1 MTDSSALGSPSD
13 RATLL
18 IAAASGT
25 LAFTI
30 GFNYGAFGVIFFDQ
44 LLTVWV
50 LAMVVFVGSLFTNL
64 PPNTWPRRL
73 ILLLPT
79 LWVIAAAVDNAID
92 MASGDR
98 FVFTVTVIVTLIALP
113 FVAWNL
119 VTAINAD
126 FAELPNRNK
135 GIAIS
140 ALAIFF
146 VLGAVLGA
154 NNDAFLTCQDFKV
167 SGNDLPA
174 DCLEPSP

>member
-1 MTDSSALGSPSD
+1 MTDNSSMGSPSD

-25 LAFTI
+25 LAFAI
-30 GFNYGAFGVIFFDQ
+30 GFNYGAFKVIFFDQ

-50 LAMVVFVGSLFTNL
+50 LATVVFIGSLVTKL

-73 ILLLPT
+73 ILLLPS
-79 LWVIAAAVDNAID
+79 LWVVAAAIDNTID
-92 MASGDR
+92 MNSGER
-98 FVFTVTVIVTLIALP
+98 FVFTLTVIVTLVALP
-113 FVAWNL
+113 FVAWSL

-126 FAELPNRNK
+126 FAELPKRNK
-135 GIAIS
+135 GIVLTAV
-140 ALAIFF
+140 AIFF

-154 NNDAFLTCQDFKV
+154 NNDSFLTCQDFKV

-174 DCLEPSP
+174 NCLETSP